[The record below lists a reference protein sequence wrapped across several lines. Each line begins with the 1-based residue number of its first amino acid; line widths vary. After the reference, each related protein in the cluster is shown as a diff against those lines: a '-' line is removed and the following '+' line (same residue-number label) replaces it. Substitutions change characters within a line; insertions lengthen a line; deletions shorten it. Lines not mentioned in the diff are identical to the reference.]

1 MPFARLQQ
9 VSQTAT
15 AYLRISPRHA
25 VYRECPFLGRFRFKR
40 WLFWAEKGDLRKT
53 TERISLYPSFSD
65 RLGHRVGFS
74 HIAKNRLKRRREPN
88 SKSFGLRKLWTVP
101 LGLPRALGN
110 FSRES

>member
-1 MPFARLQQ
+1 M
-9 VSQTAT
+9 
-15 AYLRISPRHA
+15 
-25 VYRECPFLGRFRFKR
+25 GRFRFKR
-40 WLFWAEKGDLRKT
+40 WLFWAQKGDL
-53 TERISLYPSFSD
+53 SFSD

-110 FSRES
+110 FSRESRSSRAIH